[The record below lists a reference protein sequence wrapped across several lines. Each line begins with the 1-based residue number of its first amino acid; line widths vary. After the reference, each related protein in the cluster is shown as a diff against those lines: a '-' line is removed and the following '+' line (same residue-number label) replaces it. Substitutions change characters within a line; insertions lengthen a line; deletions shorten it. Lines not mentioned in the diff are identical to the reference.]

1 MSVTLPPLSD
11 QVVLL
16 TGATSGIGLATAR
29 RLAERGARLVLVAR
43 DEAALQKLVS
53 ELEELG
59 AQALAAPAD
68 VGDRDA
74 LRHAAELAVE
84 RFGRIDT
91 WINDAGVAIY
101 GAVTD
106 VPWEDQRRLF
116 ETNYWGVVAGSLEAI
131 ERFRARPGPG
141 KLINVGSALS
151 DRAMIY
157 QGAYSASKHAVKG
170 ITDALRME
178 LAADGVPISVTL
190 IKPGSVDTPYMEHA
204 RSYMDAEGTV
214 NPPPAYHPDV
224 VARAIEHACE
234 HDARDLDVGGGG
246 WLVAKMGQLMPAV
259 TDMIME
265 ATGRWLQT
273 SDAPPRPG
281 MRDNLQ
287 TSARAGSERS
297 GMPGPAPRRT
307 SVLLTAQMH
316 PGLALAASAA
326 AGLALAAALGRRQRG
341 GR

>member
-1 MSVTLPPLSD
+1 MSVKLPPLSE

-29 RLAERGARLVLVAR
+29 RLAGRGARLVLVAR
-43 DEAALQKLVS
+43 DEAALDGLAA
-53 ELEELG
+53 ELG
-59 AQALAAPAD
+59 SDRAVAAPAD
-68 VGDRDA
+68 VGDREA
-74 LRHAAELAVE
+74 VRRAAQKGVE

-116 ETNYWGVVAGSLEAI
+116 ETNYWGVVAGSLEAV

-141 KLINVGSALS
+141 KLVNVGSALS

-178 LAADGVPISVTL
+178 LAADGAPVSVTL
-190 IKPGSVDTPYMEHA
+190 IKPGAVDTPYMEHA
-204 RSYMDAEGTV
+204 RSFMDAEGTR
-214 NPPPAYHPDV
+214 NPPPSYHPDL

-234 HDARDLDVGGGG
+234 HDVRDLDVGGGG
-246 WLVAKMGQLMPAV
+246 WVVAKMGQLMPAV

-265 ATGRWLQT
+265 ATGRRLQT
-273 SDAPPRPG
+273 SGKPPRAG
-281 MRDNLQ
+281 MRDNVD
-287 TSARAGSERS
+287 SPARAGAERS
-297 GMPGPAPRRT
+297 AMPGPPPRRT
-307 SVLLTAQMH
+307 SLLLAAQMH
-316 PGLALAASAA
+316 PAATLAVSAA
-326 AGLALAAALGRRQRG
+326 AGLALSAALGRR
-341 GR
+341 GRDGR